1 MHNSLLCF
9 WHLSCADHCFS
20 GVLGTQC
27 KVFSIHCSSKDLL
40 YDTACVCMSK
50 FSTREPKSI
59 FSSLQVSQSVDFQQ
73 WHDGS
78 SSTWWVQTDCRWV
91 LQPAE
96 IRFIVYTD
104 RSVKIGWHCWPLV
117 TYCDSKT
124 MQHTCS
130 PVGRKKTH
138 IMIIIIILC
147 FVNRKR
153 NMMSFFS
160 TFCWIRF
167 LLKTNIKNIYVQH
180 INQLQMK
187 LETLHTK
194 PPASTRE
201 KRLVTELFQDR
212 GCRSDSH
219 IYTQHYNLLLWISE

>member
-20 GVLGTQC
+20 GVLGTQS

-40 YDTACVCMSK
+40 YDSACVCISK
-50 FSTREPKSI
+50 FSTREPKII

-78 SSTWWVQTDCRWV
+78 SSTWWVQTDCRWD

-117 TYCDSKT
+117 TYCDSDHAT
-124 MQHTCS
+124 HLFTCW
-130 PVGRKKTH
+130 KKKNTH
-138 IMIIIIILC
+138 HDNNNNSLFC
-147 FVNRKR
+147 KQKKKYDEFFFPFFVELV
-153 NMMSFFS
+153 FS
-160 TFCWIRF
+160 
-167 LLKTNIKNIYVQH
+167 
-180 INQLQMK
+180 
-187 LETLHTK
+187 
-194 PPASTRE
+194 
-201 KRLVTELFQDR
+201 
-212 GCRSDSH
+212 
-219 IYTQHYNLLLWISE
+219 

>member
-27 KVFSIHCSSKDLL
+27 KVFSIHCSSTDLL
-40 YDTACVCMSK
+40 YDTACVCISK

-104 RSVKIGWHCWPLV
+104 KSVKIGWHCWPLV
-117 TYCDSKT
+117 TYCDSDHAT
-124 MQHTCS
+124 HLFTCW
-130 PVGRKKTH
+130 KKKP

-160 TFCWIRF
+160 IFCWIRF

-201 KRLVTELFQDR
+201 KRLVTELFQDG
-212 GCRSDSH
+212 GCRSDWH
-219 IYTQHYNLLLWISE
+219 IYTQHYNLLL

>member
-20 GVLGTQC
+20 GVLGTQS

-40 YDTACVCMSK
+40 YDSACVCISK
-50 FSTREPKSI
+50 FSTRELKSI

-104 RSVKIGWHCWPLV
+104 KSVKNGWHCWPLV
-117 TYCDSKT
+117 TYCDSDHAT
-124 MQHTCS
+124 HLFTCW
-130 PVGRKKTH
+130 KK
-138 IMIIIIILC
+138 
-147 FVNRKR
+147 KR
-153 NMMSFFS
+153 NPHHDNNNNSLFCKQKKKYDEFF
-160 TFCWIRF
+160 FHF
-167 LLKTNIKNIYVQH
+167 LLN
-180 INQLQMK
+180 
-187 LETLHTK
+187 
-194 PPASTRE
+194 
-201 KRLVTELFQDR
+201 
-212 GCRSDSH
+212 
-219 IYTQHYNLLLWISE
+219 